1 MFASRGVLKEDEKIQ
16 NINQSRFQ
24 LTMMN
29 TTNMSCKNICN
40 STGLRLNI
48 FFCSKSLFSFGIN
61 NKIWFR
67 TMPSLFFFLYTFFLS
82 VLPIEK
88 TNFLAERKYGRDCF
102 FKFFYLKIY
111 QNNIFFIF

>member
-16 NINQSRFQ
+16 NINQ
-24 LTMMN
+24 MN

-82 VLPIEK
+82 VLPMEK
-88 TNFLAERKYGRDCF
+88 TNFLAEPSFGVEIVF
-102 FKFFYLKIY
+102 L
-111 QNNIFFIF
+111 NFFI